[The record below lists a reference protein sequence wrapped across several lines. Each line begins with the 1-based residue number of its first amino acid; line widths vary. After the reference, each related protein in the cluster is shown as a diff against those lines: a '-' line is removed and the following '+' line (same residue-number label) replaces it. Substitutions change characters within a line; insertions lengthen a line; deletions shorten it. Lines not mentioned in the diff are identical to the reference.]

1 MGPNGNRALRA
12 DATKSGRC
20 RRTVAGAAVSTRQH
34 ANRALPTSQGRL
46 TFYFEVHEKLEP
58 MPLTR
63 HISKNVSFGPQGA
76 SYVSGNTRY
85 DEPPGFNSDVDYDY
99 FDTAIWPG
107 LAERVPAFEALK
119 VTGGWAGHYDQ
130 NSFDNSA
137 ILAPWVGGI
146 ENFYIALGF
155 SRHGL
160 MQAPAVGRGLSELL
174 LRGHYQILDLM
185 RMGYQASPFRTLQC
199 FSSIVATVPLAMP

>member
-1 MGPNGNRALRA
+1 
-12 DATKSGRC
+12 
-20 RRTVAGAAVSTRQH
+20 
-34 ANRALPTSQGRL
+34 
-46 TFYFEVHEKLEP
+46 

-199 FSSIVATVPLAMP
+199 LSAIVACCSLSGAEVGGGAVRMVAIQMLRRY